1 MVRGPG
7 SGWYFESQRHSLAAR
22 GIPTSPKN
30 ISQGSTDRP
39 RIEEFIEGHMF
50 LTHPSWVCVLEE
62 DNIHLGLYIEM
73 IDATEHGF
81 DPEDYD
87 EEYPILLNSMVMVV
101 PEESHPEFMDDVQE
115 SIGDDY
121 IEPTAFDVAQ
131 YMGGVQAS
139 HAIEGVSSAA
149 KSDVPSRI
157 ITERNGRESRWF
169 RNREEAEEYVKDVYI
184 HNAHPVFTL
193 IGFLLDQPINMAGNN
208 GWDVIRQQKNNEE
221 YIGKWR
227 R

>member
-1 MVRGPG
+1 MKQDRRGWHNEP
-7 SGWYFESQRHSLAAR
+7 QRHSLAAR
-22 GIPTSPKN
+22 GIPTNPEIVLRS
-30 ISQGSTDRP
+30 STDRP

-50 LTHPSWVCVLEE
+50 LTHPSWKCILES

-73 IDATEHGF
+73 IDASEHGF

-101 PEESHPEFMDDVQE
+101 PEESHPEFMDDVRE
-115 SIGDDY
+115 SIGSDD

-139 HAIEGVSSAA
+139 YAIEGVTSAA

-157 ITERNGRESRWF
+157 ITDRDGRETRWF
-169 RNREEAEEYVKDVYI
+169 RNTEEAEEYVKDVYI
-184 HNAHPVFTL
+184 HNAHTVFMM
-193 IGFLLDQPINMAGNN
+193 IGFLLDQPINRAGNN
-208 GWDVIRQQKNNEE
+208 GWDMIRQQKENEDWM
-221 YIGKWR
+221 GKW
-227 R
+227 